1 MRKNKN
7 PKGTIT
13 LNQALIG
20 LKGKSD
26 IGKMGLRI
34 SSTRDGFKSSQT
46 GIGKEKFLL
55 DKAKF
60 NLWVKNRIDAIP
72 PGFVSVP
79 NAARELNITT
89 SYAYALISRHKI
101 KTKKIGFGRGKLYIN
116 IEHLK
121 IFLAQRRSKS

>member
-1 MRKNKN
+1 MKKNKN

-13 LNQALIG
+13 LNQALLV
-20 LKGKSD
+20 LKGQSN

-34 SSTRDGFKSSQT
+34 AGTRDGFKSSLT

-60 NLWVKNRIDAIP
+60 IWWVKNRIAAIP
-72 PGFVSVP
+72 LGFVSVP

-89 SYAYALISRHKI
+89 SYAYMLITRHKI
-101 KTKKIGFGRGKLYIN
+101 KTKKVGFGKGKLYIN

-121 IFLAQRRSKS
+121 IFLA